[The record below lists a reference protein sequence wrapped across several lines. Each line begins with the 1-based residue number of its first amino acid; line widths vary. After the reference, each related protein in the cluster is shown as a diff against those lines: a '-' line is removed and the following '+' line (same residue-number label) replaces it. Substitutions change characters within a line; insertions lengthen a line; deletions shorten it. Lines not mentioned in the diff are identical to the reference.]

1 MPELLLELFSE
12 EIPARMQARAAEDL
26 KSLTLT
32 ALKNAG
38 LEHGSARA
46 YVTPRRLSLVIED
59 LPEKQPDLKEE
70 KRGPRVDAPDK
81 AIEGFLAGNGV
92 TRDQCE
98 ERDTGK
104 GVFLFA
110 VIEKTGEA
118 TETVL
123 PNLLAQVVSELPWQ
137 KSMRWGSGAMRWVR
151 SLERILCLFGGKTLD
166 IETRNHVPCGA
177 LTSGH
182 RFLTPDPFEVV
193 AFEDYEKKLRAAHV
207 VLDRE
212 ERKTIIRESAEKIAA
227 EAGLV
232 LRDDPG
238 LLEEVAGLVEWPVVL
253 SGRIDDAF
261 MDVPDEVLITSMR
274 AHQKYFSLLN
284 ADGSLAPRFV
294 VVANTEAKDGGKAI
308 VAGNERVLRARL
320 SDAKFFWDN
329 DRQRRLESRIQTL
342 ADSVFHAKLGS
353 MAQKV
358 ERITALAGDIAEY
371 VPDCPAD
378 KAMRAGRFAKAD
390 LATEMVFEFPELQGI
405 MGRYYLLDEGMD
417 ADVAEAVAAHYSPAG
432 PNDRCPTEPVSVAV
446 ALADKVDTLVGFFAV
461 GEKPTGSRDP
471 YALRRAALGI
481 IRIVLENG
489 LRLPLREVL
498 LKAYWGYNE
507 TVPDFEKKLDGGH
520 KPKLLEKE
528 LMDFFADRLK
538 VHLREQGV
546 RHDYISAVFALGAE
560 DDLVRLLARVS
571 ALSGFLA
578 TEDGANLLAASRRAG
593 NIVSIEEKKDGKAVD
608 GAPDA
613 GLFAQDE
620 ERALARSLEES
631 ATNFNDA
638 VAAEDYVAGMK
649 AMAVLRAPV
658 DSFFDN
664 VTVNADDPDLRANRL
679 RLLSQFRSTL
689 GRIADFS
696 LIEN

>member
-26 KSLTLT
+26 KSLVLHR
-32 ALKNAG
+32 LKAAG
-38 LEHGSARA
+38 LEHGPAHA
-46 YVTPRRLSLVIED
+46 FVTPRRLALVVTD
-59 LPEKQPDLKEE
+59 LPGKQPDLREE
-70 KRGPRVDAPDK
+70 KRGPRADAPEK
-81 AIEGFLAGNGV
+81 AVEGFLKANGV
-92 TRDQCE
+92 TREQCE
-98 ERDTGK
+98 ERATDK
-104 GVFLFA
+104 GTFLFA
-110 VIEKTGEA
+110 VVEKTGAA
-118 TETVL
+118 TAEVL
-123 PNLLAQVVSELPWQ
+123 PAMLSGVIADLPWQ

-151 SLERILCLFGGKTLD
+151 SLERILCLFGGKTLQ
-166 IETRNHVPCGA
+166 IETRNAVPCGA
-177 LTSGH
+177 VTSGH
-182 RFLTPDPFEVV
+182 RFLAPAMIEVTG
-193 AFEDYEKKLRAAHV
+193 FDDYAAKLRAANV

-212 ERKTIIRESAEKIAA
+212 ERKAIIRDGAEKIAN

-294 VVANTEAKDGGKAI
+294 VVANTEAKDGGKAV

-320 SDAKFFWDN
+320 SDAKFFWDQ
-329 DRQRRLESRIQTL
+329 DRRQPLESRIQAL

-358 ERITALAGDIAEY
+358 ERITALAGDLAAFI
-371 VPDCPAD
+371 PGCPAD
-378 KAMRAGRFAKAD
+378 KAMRAARLSKAD
-390 LATEMVFEFPELQGI
+390 LSSGMVSEFPELQGV
-405 MGRYYLLDEGMD
+405 MGRYYLLGEGMD
-417 ADVAEAVAAHYSPAG
+417 ADVADAVAQHYSPAG
-432 PNDRCPTEPVSVAV
+432 PNDMCPTAPVSVAV
-446 ALADKVDTLVGFFAV
+446 ALADKLDTLVGFFAV

-520 KPKLLEKE
+520 KPKILEKE
-528 LMDFFADRLK
+528 LLEFFADRLK
-538 VHLREQGV
+538 VHLRERGV
-546 RHDYISAVFALGAE
+546 RHDHIAAVFALGGE
-560 DDLVRLLARVS
+560 DDLVRLLARVD

-578 TEDGANLLAASRRAG
+578 TDDGANLLAAYRRAS
-593 NIVSIEEKKDGKAVD
+593 NIVAIEEKKDGKTYA
-608 GAPDA
+608 GEPDEV
-613 GLFAQDE
+613 LLAQEE
-620 ERALARSLEES
+620 ERALAAELGSCSER
-631 ATNFNDA
+631 FNAA
-638 VAAEDYVAGMK
+638 VASEDYVAAMK
-649 AMAVLRAPV
+649 AMAPLRAPV
-658 DSFFDN
+658 DRFFDK
-664 VTVNADDPDLRANRL
+664 VTVNADDAGVRANRL
-679 RLLSQFRSTL
+679 QLLAQFRTTL
-689 GRIADFS
+689 GKIADFS
-696 LIEN
+696 LIES